1 MIILRY
7 RFSLILIATLMIAS
21 ICLWV
26 KGAMAAEEAKY
37 EVVKQY
43 SDFELRRYAP
53 YLVAEVE
60 VKGTFDTAAFQAFQT
75 LFKYIDG
82 NNRKQ
87 EKIAMT
93 APVEQ
98 QPGEKIPMTAAVTQ
112 RTAEGEKISMTAP
125 VTQSKGGGTYFIGFV
140 MPANYTLETIPEP
153 LDPGVKIRAV
163 PGRTVAARQYSG
175 SWGARKYKQNE
186 QILLDAISQAGL
198 KPEGSPV
205 FARYNHPG
213 VAPSKRRN
221 EVLIEVIP

>member
-1 MIILRY
+1 
-7 RFSLILIATLMIAS
+7 MIAS

-37 EVVKQY
+37 EVVQQY
-43 SDFELRRYAP
+43 GDFELRRYAP

-60 VKGTFDTAAFQAFQT
+60 VKGTFGTAAFQAFQT

-98 QPGEKIPMTAAVTQ
+98 QPGEKIPMTAPVTQ
-112 RTAEGEKISMTAP
+112 RPAEGERISMTAP

-140 MPANYTLETIPEP
+140 MPANYTPETIPEP
-153 LDPGVKIRAV
+153 LDPNVKIRAV

-175 SWGARKYKQNE
+175 GWAPGNTSRMSKSCLMPSARPALSRRDRLSSPAIIIRALPLPNGAMR
-186 QILLDAISQAGL
+186 
-198 KPEGSPV
+198 
-205 FARYNHPG
+205 F
-213 VAPSKRRN
+213 
-221 EVLIEVIP
+221 